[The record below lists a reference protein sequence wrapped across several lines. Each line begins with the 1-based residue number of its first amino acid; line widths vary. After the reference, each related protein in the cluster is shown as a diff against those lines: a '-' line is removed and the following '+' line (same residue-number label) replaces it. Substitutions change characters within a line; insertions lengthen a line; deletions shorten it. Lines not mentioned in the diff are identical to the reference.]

1 MVKSH
6 EDQFQ
11 TFVSLAQSWGMDTTL
26 MNVKL
31 HPTLDKYFQDL
42 NTQTSWMMFT
52 NAYWKGVIDADTER
66 REKGIYY
73 V

>member
-1 MVKSH
+1 MIKSH

-11 TFVSLAQSWGMDTTL
+11 TFLSLAQSWGMD
-26 MNVKL
+26 VSL
-31 HPTLDKYFQDL
+31 HPTLDKYFQHPG
-42 NTQTSWMMFT
+42 TQDCWMMFT
-52 NAYWKGVIDADTER
+52 NAYGKGVLDADTER

>member
-1 MVKSH
+1 MIKSH

-11 TFVSLAQSWGMDTTL
+11 TFLSLAQSWGMD
-26 MNVKL
+26 VSL
-31 HPTLDKYFQDL
+31 HPTLDKYFQ
-42 NTQTSWMMFT
+42 NSSTQDCWMMYT
-52 NAYWKGVIDADTER
+52 NAYWKGVLDADTER

>member
-1 MVKSH
+1 VVKSH
-6 EDQFQ
+6 EEQFQ
-11 TFVSLAQSWGMDTTL
+11 TFLSLAHSWGMNIEL
-26 MNVKL
+26 Y
-31 HPTLDKYFQDL
+31 PGLDKYFQDL

-52 NAYWKGVIDADTER
+52 NAYWKGVMDADTER